1 MNTILLH
8 VVAMVL
14 GAAALWSTRHEISER
29 ARTRLGW
36 TVAPAFAVATA
47 GLLLIVSPGKRP
59 ELWAIAIALGFAGG
73 LAGGAIMRGERD
85 FAQKLVR
92 AYRTWDGVGAAALLL
107 ILAVLRF
114 VTTDLMH
121 RQSGGFGVLGGAA
134 AFLAFYL
141 VGRVVT
147 LQLYASHNFTHYD
160 MEPGQKRY
168 RMSD

>member
-1 MNTILLH
+1 MKTILLH
-8 VVAMVL
+8 VAAMVL
-14 GAAALWSTRHEISER
+14 AATALWATRHEISER

-36 TVAPAFAVATA
+36 MVAPALAVASA
-47 GLLLIVSPGKRP
+47 ALLLIVSPGKRP
-59 ELWAIAIALGFAGG
+59 ELWAIAIGVGFVAGLGA
-73 LAGGAIMRGERD
+73 GAILRGERD

-92 AYRTWDGVGAAALLL
+92 AYRTWDGVGAAALIL
-107 ILAVLRF
+107 ILAVVRF
-114 VTTDLMH
+114 VSTDLMH
-121 RQSGGFGVLGGAA
+121 RPSGGFGVLGAAA

-147 LQLYASHNFTHYD
+147 LQLYASQNFMHYD